1 VDLRR
6 EENHKREGKD
16 REKEGKENFEEDL
29 IKQQKLAMVLVG

>member
-6 EENHKREGKD
+6 EENHTREVKD
-16 REKEGKENFEEDL
+16 REKEEKENFEEDL